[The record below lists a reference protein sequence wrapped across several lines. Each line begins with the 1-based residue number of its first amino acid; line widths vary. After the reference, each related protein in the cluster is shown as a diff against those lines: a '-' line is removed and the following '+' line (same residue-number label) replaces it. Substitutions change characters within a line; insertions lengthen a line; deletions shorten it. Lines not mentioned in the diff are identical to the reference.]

1 MAMAL
6 GSIAMAADAQSAD
19 LYRYVNDKGI
29 TVLDR
34 SVPPQHVSRGYEI
47 LDGDGRVKQVVPAA
61 LTPEEREAARAAERE
76 QQRRHSADETLLR
89 LYSSLADLDR
99 AYSRQ
104 VQQIENLIATSEA
117 GILTLNAQRD
127 DLQSRAAMQERA
139 GRKVDPQL
147 LRELAEV
154 EAEQRRLQ
162 RLISNNRQDIATV
175 NDTFASRR
183 QRLEQLLAD

>member
-127 DLQSRAAMQERA
+127 DLQSRAAMQERT